1 MPGLVNFGSFAIHVA
16 PGIVLIIVV
25 MFFFLKYLYRDKL
38 RRQPNTKRLKEIAI
52 WKLTVEKI
60 RGYEGEEEKQIRRK
74 LEDHV
79 RQLVRS
85 PLIVSRVVSCRV
97 ACHADTC
104 SFGAKGNGRA
114 SPQADDGEPGRD
126 GAEGRRQ

>member
-1 MPGLVNFGSFAIHVA
+1 VPGLVNFGSFAIHVA

-85 PLIVSRVVSCRV
+85 SPSSCVCHVSCV
-97 ACHADTC
+97 PC
-104 SFGAKGNGRA
+104 
-114 SPQADDGEPGRD
+114 
-126 GAEGRRQ
+126 

>member
-79 RQLVRS
+79 KQLVRS
-85 PLIVSRVVSCRV
+85 PLSLSLGVRVLCVSCVCVCLLCRV
-97 ACHADTC
+97 CRVSC
-104 SFGAKGNGRA
+104 
-114 SPQADDGEPGRD
+114 
-126 GAEGRRQ
+126 